1 MNKSLKDD
9 CFRNNQNLMMKEFVG
24 EELLFV
30 VGDGTSGN
38 FLVPNVDKLPS
49 PASFGRYK
57 DNTIGRQR
65 RERSCRISGLE

>member
-1 MNKSLKDD
+1 MI
-9 CFRNNQNLMMKEFVG
+9 KEFVG

-57 DNTIGRQR
+57 DNAIGQQR
-65 RERSCRISGLE
+65 RERSGRNSGLG